1 MLQGNTVA
9 NVNIDRGSKK
19 IIQGKYS
26 KNNSYLEL
34 KQEPLLY
41 CSVTAGRND
50 FLRLSV
56 NAGGWRSFLEK
67 RSISGMSRW
76 RGWFLSDIA

>member
-19 IIQGKYS
+19 IIRGKYS

-34 KQEPLLY
+34 KQESLLY
-41 CSVTAGRND
+41 CSEMISCV
-50 FLRLSV
+50 FLLV
-56 NAGGWRSFLEK
+56 LGVGVAF
-67 RSISGMSRW
+67 
-76 RGWFLSDIA
+76 